1 MSVSPPY
8 TQKSLMDASDGDL
21 ETIFQ
26 SSPATPIASIV
37 NFDFQGWNVPKF
49 SSVLGIRKF
58 IKGFFGDPTL
68 PRASGYNMPVEQ
80 NSFDEPWK
88 PKQKDGKDI
97 RYWFFG
103 VAPVSD
109 VPDAKCPDTLVVDYR
124 RWTANPRISP
134 ITYTVD
140 YLVTPNPGNTD
151 FVIGKSY
158 LQSPILTLKLGFF
171 LIQRLRPSTYKP

>member
-1 MSVSPPY
+1 MTY
-8 TQKSLMDASDGDL
+8 TQKGLADASDD
-21 ETIFQ
+21 EIEKIFDA
-26 SSPATPIASIV
+26 SPPATLASIV
-37 NFDFQGWNVPKF
+37 GFDFQGWNVPKF

-68 PRASGYNMPVEQ
+68 PQASGYNMPVEQ

-103 VAPVSD
+103 VLPVSR
-109 VPDAKCPDTLVVDYR
+109 VPDAKCPNTLVVDYR
-124 RWTANPRISP
+124 KWPANPRISP

-140 YLVTPNPGNTD
+140 YLVAPNPGNSD
-151 FVIGKSY
+151 FLIGKSY

-171 LIQRLRPSTYKP
+171 LIQRFRPSTYTP